1 MCTNINITKVQIF
14 HTDRGNE
21 FENKVIDEVL
31 KGFNIQHSLNKK

>member
-1 MCTNINITKVQIF
+1 MNTNVNLSKVQIF

-31 KGFNIQHSLNKK
+31 KGFNIQRSKD